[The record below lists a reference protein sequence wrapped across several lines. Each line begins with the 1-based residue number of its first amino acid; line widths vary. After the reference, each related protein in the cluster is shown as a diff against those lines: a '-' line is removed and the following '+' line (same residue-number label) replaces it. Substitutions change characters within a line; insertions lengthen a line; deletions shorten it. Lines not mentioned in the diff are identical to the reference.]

1 MATVQ
6 NILDHK
12 GTEVFAIPAQATI
25 RQAAQKMNEYR
36 VGALVVMD
44 SVYVAG
50 ILTERDVLQRVVA
63 QGRDPAEMR
72 VEQIMTREVIGCD
85 PQTTI
90 DEARSIMKQR
100 RIRHLPVTDPDGML
114 LGLVSIGD
122 LNAWALDNQEITIHH
137 LQEYLYGQH

>member
-12 GTEVFAIPAQATI
+12 GSEVFKIPAFATI

-63 QGRDPAEMR
+63 QGRDPAEAR
-72 VEQIMTREVIGCD
+72 VEQVMTKEVIGCD

-90 DEARSIMKQR
+90 DEARNIMKQR

-114 LGLVSIGD
+114 LGVVSIGD
-122 LNAWALDNQEITIHH
+122 LNAWALDHQEITIHH
-137 LQEYLYGQH
+137 LQEYLYGQY